1 MSSDGTMSATP
12 TAIQSQPWA
21 SQYSAADVEVIDDYL
36 NKVEQEQMYEFLQG
50 PGWGY
55 GARSH
60 MGNDVSR
67 YWYKHFAGFWE
78 VPTAGLDRHT
88 QAEQELSQYPL
99 VEAMWQK
106 VRGRSRLLRCYANG
120 YPVGAEGGVHKDSMG
135 AEHYTLLYYPHL
147 HWHPDWA
154 GETLFF
160 NERGDDLL
168 CAVYPKPNRLVRF
181 PGWIPHV
188 ARGIS
193 RLCPLLR
200 ITLMFKV
207 SLAN

>member
-1 MSSDGTMSATP
+1 MSSDITMSAM
-12 TAIQSQPWA
+12 AIQPQPSA
-21 SQYSAADVEVIDDYL
+21 SQYSAAGVEVIDDYL
-36 NKVEQEQMYEFLQG
+36 NKAGQEQIYEFLHG

-60 MGNDVSR
+60 MGDDASR
-67 YWYKHFAGFWE
+67 YWFKHFAGFWK
-78 VPTAGLDRHT
+78 VPTAGLDHHM
-88 QAEQELSQYPL
+88 QAEQELNQYPL

-106 VRGRSRLLRCYANG
+106 VRGSSRLLRCYANG
-120 YPVGAEGGVHKDSMG
+120 YPFGVEGGVHKDSLA
-135 AEHYTLLYYPHL
+135 AEHHTLLYYPHL

-160 NERGDDLL
+160 NEGGDDLL

-181 PGWIPHV
+181 PSSIPHV

-193 RLCPLLR
+193 RLCPVLR

-207 SLAN
+207 SSAN